1 MIKTDKTTPGKTECH
16 TAAGTCADINASPE
30 GRHDMI
36 ATVAYYRAE
45 CRGFAEGCELEDWL
59 AAEAEMIFAAAGR

>member
-1 MIKTDKTTPGKTECH
+1 MKKADKPTPSNAESR
-16 TAAGTCADINASPE
+16 TAAGTCADINTSPE

-59 AAEAEMIFAAAGR
+59 AAEAEIDRLLKPS